1 MACHVSERAQACP
14 DLLYS
19 RLEEGRIR
27 NMAGTKSETKI
38 SKLIAALR
46 PYQPERVYLFGSAAR
61 EEEDEL
67 SDLDL
72 VVIKRTALPFFERL
86 REVARLLPE
95 GTGGVDVL
103 VYTPEEFSRMQ
114 QDGNAFAELIAE
126 EARLMY
132 GREEKD

>member
-132 GREEKD
+132 GREEKG

>member
-1 MACHVSERAQACP
+1 MAT
-14 DLLYS
+14 S
-19 RLEEGRIR
+19 R
-27 NMAGTKSETKI
+27 SETKI
-38 SKLIAALR
+38 SKILAALR

-72 VVIKRTALPFFERL
+72 VVIKRTALPFFDRL
-86 REVARLLPE
+86 MEVAKLLPE

-103 VYTPEEFSRMQ
+103 VYTLEEFTRMQ

-126 EARLMY
+126 EARLIY
-132 GREEKD
+132 GREEKG